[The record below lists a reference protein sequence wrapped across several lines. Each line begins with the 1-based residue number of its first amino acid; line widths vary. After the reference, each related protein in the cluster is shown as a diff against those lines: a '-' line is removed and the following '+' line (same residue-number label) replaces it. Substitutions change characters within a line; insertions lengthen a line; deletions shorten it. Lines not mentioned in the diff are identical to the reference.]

1 LRGYAA
7 AGAEEQFMSV
17 ELSQEP
23 RLLAISTSTDKTFVL
38 RRFEAVEAISR
49 LFLVQAEVL
58 SLDHGVK
65 AADVIG
71 HTATVSVARGLGE
84 QPRYFNG
91 VISAFRRIGRFG
103 TRWSAYG
110 IEIVPSFWHLTRKSN
125 CRVFQNQS
133 VPAIVKKLASEG
145 GAGVPSFMSAPDT
158 PRKYCMQYN
167 ETDFDFC
174 QRLMDETGCGY
185 YFLHGENDHTMLV
198 ASSAADFQPISAG
211 PYKVMSGSSHWD
223 ALTGFSLRTGQQP
236 GAVRTVDYDQIKP
249 SNLPDSTTTT
259 ILTEVQNDASYEMF
273 VWPGGQ
279 HTKPD
284 ADPSLYIMQ
293 TFEAEADIARATG
306 HDPALVAGCKIDV
319 QLDPNDPATKTFIL
333 TRVVH
338 SGFDETHITD
348 GAGAGYSCAITMMPD
363 DRPFRP
369 PAPRPRPVVPGLQS
383 AVVVGPRGEE
393 ILTDKYGR
401 VKIRFLW
408 DRHWPKDETA
418 CEIWVRVAQPYAGKW
433 GGAFF
438 LPRIGDEVLVGFV
451 DGDPDKPIIV
461 GSLYSDDAP
470 PPGSFPMPSK
480 KERSGFHTRSSKGG
494 GANNANILYFDD
506 KKGSE
511 EVYLQAEKNMNVLVK
526 NARTET
532 INVGNFDGDDTYLL
546 RKGDKIVTVGT
557 AEDGGD
563 FFTYVT
569 KGDYVRMVQEGDDF
583 VDIAKGNRQ
592 IVVGEGDHSTLV
604 SKGDHVL
611 VVNQGDNN
619 VLVEQGDHILQV
631 DQGDS
636 TQTVSLGNITINAG
650 AGKIEMSAG
659 QSIELKVGAS
669 SVKID
674 HSGVTIKGMSVKI
687 DASLSF
693 EAKAG
698 LSAKVGG
705 TFTNVEGNAITTIK
719 GGFVLIN

>member
-1 LRGYAA
+1 
-7 AGAEEQFMSV
+7 MSV

-23 RLLAISTSTDKTFVL
+23 RLLAISTSTGKAFVL
-38 RRFEAVEAISR
+38 RRIEAVEAISR
-49 LFLVQAEVL
+49 LFLVQVEVL
-58 SLDHGVK
+58 CLDHGVK
-65 AADVIG
+65 PADVIG
-71 HTATVSVARGLGE
+71 HTATASIGRGLGE
-84 QPRYFNG
+84 EPRHFNG

-103 TRWSAYG
+103 TRWSVYG
-110 IEIVPSFWHLTRKSN
+110 LEIVPSFWHLSRKSN
-125 CRVFQNQS
+125 CRVFQNES

-145 GAGVPSFMSAPDT
+145 GAGEPAFMSAPDT
-158 PRKYCMQYN
+158 PRPYCMQFN
-167 ETDFDFC
+167 ETDLDFC

-185 YFLHGENDHTMLV
+185 YFVHGENDHVMLV

-236 GAVRTVDYDQIKP
+236 GAVRTVDYDLIRP
-249 SNLPDSTTTT
+249 SNLPDSTTAT
-259 ILTEVQNDASYEMF
+259 ILTEVQNDASFEMF
-273 VWPGGQ
+273 NWPGGQ
-279 HTKPD
+279 HTRPD
-284 ADPSLYIMQ
+284 AEPSLYIMQ
-293 TFEAEADIARATG
+293 TFEAEADIARATA

-319 QLDPNDPATKTFIL
+319 QLDPNDPGTSSWLL

-338 SGFDETHITD
+338 SAFDETHITD
-348 GAGAGYSCAITMMPD
+348 GGGAGYSCAITMIPD

-369 PAPRPRPVVPGLQS
+369 SAPRPRPVVPGLQS
-383 AVVVGPRGEE
+383 AVVVGQTSEE
-393 ILTDKYGR
+393 IQTDRYGR
-401 VKIRFLW
+401 VKVRFLW

-418 CEIWVRVAQPYAGKW
+418 CEIWVRVAQPFAGKW

-480 KERSGFHTRSSKGG
+480 KERSGFHTRSSKRG

-506 KKGSE
+506 KKSSE
-511 EVYLQAEKNMNVLVK
+511 EIYLQAEKDMNVLVK

-532 INVGNFDGDDTYLL
+532 INLGNFDGDDTYLI

-557 AEDGGD
+557 DSDGGD
-563 FFTYVT
+563 FFTDVT
-569 KGDYVRMVQEGDDF
+569 KGDHVRTVHEGDDF
-583 VDIAKGNRQ
+583 VDIVQGDRQ
-592 IVVGEGDHSTLV
+592 ITIGEGDLLTFVDKGDHQLVVGEGDN
-604 SKGDHVL
+604 KIF
-611 VVNQGDNN
+611 
-619 VLVEQGDHILQV
+619 VEQGDHYV
-631 DQGDS
+631 GVKQGDS
-636 TQTVSLGNITINAG
+636 TQSVSLGNITISAG
-650 AGKIEMSAG
+650 AGKIELSAA
-659 QSIELKVGAS
+659 QSIELKVGGS

-674 HSGVTIKGMSVKI
+674 QGGVTIKGMSVKI
-687 DASLSF
+687 DASMQF
-693 EAKAG
+693 EAKSG

-705 TFTNVEGNAITTIK
+705 TFTNLEGSAITTIK